1 MSEYET
7 QLSDSGSESQAYA
20 SQAYASQ
27 AYASQVYASQAYA
40 RLAYPTQRRLFARR
54 SYATYREYDDAQ
66 AQACAEE
73 YANKR
78 FRQMIQMRFNER
90 HHIEIL
96 KINNELNEE
105 FYRIVMNSFTEK
117 ETENEVK
124 FESVHTIYKAPKM
137 TFQDIFD
144 YICNEMLSST
154 SEYNEDDKFEFKL
167 TYHEYEDMLF
177 VTSKEFMKYSL
188 TDLPLSQGEIVL
200 KDKKNKECGSCEFVS
215 HSITQRCG
223 GCREVYYCDETCQS
237 LDWSR
242 HKNFCYPTTT
252 F

>member
-1 MSEYET
+1 MSEYES
-7 QLSDSGSESQAYA
+7 QLSDSGSESQT
-20 SQAYASQ
+20 
-27 AYASQVYASQAYA
+27 YA

-105 FYRIVMNSFTEK
+105 FYRIVMDSFTEK
-117 ETENEVK
+117 GTENEVK
-124 FESVHTIYKAPKM
+124 FESVHTIYKAPEM

-144 YICNEMLSST
+144 YICTEMLSST
-154 SEYNEDDKFEFKL
+154 TEYNQDDKFEFNL
-167 TYHEYEDMLF
+167 TYHEHEDMLF

-188 TDLPLSQGEIVL
+188 TDLPLSQGDIII
-200 KDKKNKECGSCEFVS
+200 KNKKKREQECGCCEFVS
-215 HSITQRCG
+215 QNISQRCG

-252 F
+252 TTF

>member
-27 AYASQVYASQAYA
+27 AYASQAYASQVYA

-144 YICNEMLSST
+144 YICTEMLSST
-154 SEYNEDDKFEFKL
+154 SEYNEDDEFEFKL

-215 HSITQRCG
+215 QNISQRCG

>member
-1 MSEYET
+1 MNQT
-7 QLSDSGSESQAYA
+7 QTHS
-20 SQAYASQ
+20 
-27 AYASQVYASQAYA
+27 
-40 RLAYPTQRRLFARR
+40 RLAYPTQRRRFARR
-54 SYATYREYDDAQ
+54 AYATYREYDDAQ

-73 YANKR
+73 YVNKR

-105 FYRIVMNSFTEK
+105 FYRIVMDSFTEK
-117 ETENEVK
+117 GTENEVK
-124 FESVHTIYKAPKM
+124 FESVHTIYKSPEM

-144 YICNEMLSST
+144 YICNEMLPFT
-154 SEYNEDDKFEFKL
+154 TEYNEDDEFEFKL
-167 TYHEYEDMLF
+167 TYHEHEDIMF

-188 TDLPLSQGEIVL
+188 TDFPLSQGDIII
-200 KDKKNKECGSCEFVS
+200 KDKKKREQDCGCCEFVS
-215 HSITQRCG
+215 QNISQRCG